1 MFNKLSLK
9 TGFLF
14 FVFILVIELL
24 LFFILYTTLASDRVD
39 SVKDNLL
46 SRGNSHS
53 AVLEDYY
60 EETTLEH
67 VARMESASEYTVV
80 ITDGNGAIITSS
92 DPVDD
97 EMKSIMENRY
107 DETEPSTGGIAEGD
121 WQQERYIASASPI
134 IINGNTTGYVY
145 MFADTNS
152 VRELIEKLSGQFA
165 VIFFITVVLTIITTF
180 ILSRFI
186 TLPLIRLKDATEK
199 LSSGQRVELYTERKD
214 ELGELAA
221 SIADLSS
228 ELEHLKTAR
237 NDFLGSISHELRTPL
252 TYIKGYADII
262 NRQDLSKDEIKEY
275 TAIIREE
282 TEHLTLLIKNLFEL
296 AKMDQNKFSIERK
309 QIHLQ
314 VLINSIAHRITTVF
328 AEKGIAFSWQCPD
341 DILVYIDAERF
352 EQVLIN
358 ILDNALK
365 YSSEDS
371 SVHLEVCQSA
381 ESTEITVSDQGDG
394 IPEKDVPFLF
404 DRLYRVE
411 KSRSRNSG
419 GTGLGLAISKEIV
432 EAHGGTIQI
441 ESELNKGT
449 TVIIKLPME

>member
-80 ITDGNGAIITSS
+80 ITDGNSAIITSS

-107 DETEPSTGGIAEGD
+107 DEAVSSAGEIAEGE

-134 IINGNTTGYVY
+134 IINGNTAGYVY

-152 VRELIEKLSGQFA
+152 VRELVEKLSGQFS
-165 VIFFITVVLTIITTF
+165 VIFFITVVLTVIATF

-199 LSSGQRVELYTERKD
+199 LSNGQRVELYTERKD

-262 NRQDLSKDEIKEY
+262 NRQDLPKDEIKEY

-282 TEHLTLLIKNLFEL
+282 TEHLTVLIKNLFEL

-309 QIHLQ
+309 QMPLQ
-314 VLINSIAHRITTVF
+314 DLIKSIAHRITIVF
-328 AEKGIAFSWQCPD
+328 AEMGIAFSWKCPD
-341 DILVYIDAERF
+341 DISVYIDAERF

-371 SVHLEVCQSA
+371 SVHLEVRQSG
-381 ESTEITVSDQGDG
+381 ENTEITVSDQGDG
-394 IPEKDVPFLF
+394 IPEKDVQFLF
-404 DRLYRVE
+404 DRFYRVE

-441 ESELNKGT
+441 ESEPNKGT
-449 TVIIKLPME
+449 TVIIKLPVE